1 MGGSAGDELLRLPAR
16 LWQAEVFASSP
27 DWASISVS
35 EIVLAVHETVG
46 PSMSA
51 SGLWQATGWVRG
63 TWPLGFSGDSP
74 SGLCAMYASLDGQSL
89 PGSSSSQS
97 PWMWHQCDAPAASD
111 SVVTEGYGQ
120 GPKTLALSASDAA
133 GNTVG
138 YSKTVYVDNQQP
150 TISLSGPADAASTA
164 GTQYVTAT
172 AAAGPSGVYGIWCS
186 VDGGTAAFFKGASAQ
201 VPVSGVGEHQVRCF
215 SENNAVAANGSHGSS
230 ATASFAIKIGIPTVT
245 AVAFSSIVDKLR
257 CQRVTERVRVP
268 ARWVRVHGH
277 RVHRRAHRKTETVTK
292 CHPRT
297 VLERRTV
304 TVKVRRHGRV
314 AKVKRVKTV
323 RVVLLPHVVNHLS
336 RRVAPRQGD
345 HGERLARH

>member
-1 MGGSAGDELLRLPAR
+1 M
-16 LWQAEVFASSP
+16 
-27 DWASISVS
+27 
-35 EIVLAVHETVG
+35 
-46 PSMSA
+46 
-51 SGLWQATGWVRG
+51 
-63 TWPLGFSGDSP
+63 
-74 SGLCAMYASLDGQSL
+74 
-89 PGSSSSQS
+89 
-97 PWMWHQCDAPAASD
+97 
-111 SVVTEGYGQ
+111 
-120 GPKTLALSASDAA
+120 
-133 GNTVG
+133 
-138 YSKTVYVDNQQP
+138 
-150 TISLSGPADAASTA
+150 
-164 GTQYVTAT
+164 TAT

-215 SENNAVAANGSHGSS
+215 SENNAVAANGTHGSS

-257 CQRVTERVRVP
+257 CHRVMERVRVP

-277 RVHRRAHRKTETVTK
+277 RVHRRAHSKTETVTK

-336 RRVAPRQGD
+336 RRVGHGKATTVSGWLGTSSGTALGGQTVVVLTAVDDGQDVFAPAAAATTAADGSWTATLPAGPSRLVEAEYGGGADLQASLSNVVDEIVPAKVRLLKVSPRQRGVGRNGPD
-345 HGERLARH
+345 RRSS